1 LHSCSHIYLSCKIF
15 EQKGSKYLLLT
26 KERGKRSL
34 YVKLYDLN

>member
-15 EQKGSKYLLLT
+15 EQKGCKYLLLT